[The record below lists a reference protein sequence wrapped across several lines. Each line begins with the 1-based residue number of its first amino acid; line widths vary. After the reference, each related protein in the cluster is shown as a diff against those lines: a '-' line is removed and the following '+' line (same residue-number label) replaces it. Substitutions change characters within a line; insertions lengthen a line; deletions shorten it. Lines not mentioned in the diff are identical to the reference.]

1 MGRCKLVQKQSEF
14 LMPVSFIFGTLATGK
29 KRRTSRK
36 KSKLPMQ
43 KGSPS
48 TKRRR
53 SSASPAKSRASAA
66 LSSVSAAAFLQES
79 VGSQGDDLQIAG
91 GGIFVGGRT
100 GLELNSLLHNFG
112 VQRPEHKQS
121 IMDVLEFMD
130 KLGSDG
136 LRASFRA
143 ILGCMVSAVNAER
156 NATEQM
162 DKMEAEIKRLYA
174 MWESSE
180 MEKRRAEVSMDE
192 QLASFGQGNGMELSF
207 FQGEEDDAG
216 ESLGAKVA
224 RLEEENLRLNNLLIE
239 RDDDVGSKVD
249 DARAE
254 YEEKTARLEKECED
268 TTAKVKAMEAE
279 MALLRGKVSDM
290 EVSNAGLRKQV
301 SGVAALQQPGGIFFD
316 EAAQTA
322 VSCPILLATGAVISM
337 WKLIDMWAQ
346 APGRGDGEVHR
357 AVLCNGVV
365 TQVADQEQVELVL
378 DVATTLGISSEIPMW
393 CEYTKPPQGGWT
405 KFAPYDQVALA
416 SRICKL
422 YRQRTVGPK
431 DFVVVGGGEMKVVFA
446 LEDEKLAF
454 HVQSLVGEANSIMQ
468 GRIMMSPGWNP
479 FGVF

>member
-1 MGRCKLVQKQSEF
+1 
-14 LMPVSFIFGTLATGK
+14 
-29 KRRTSRK
+29 
-36 KSKLPMQ
+36 MQ

-53 SSASPAKSRASAA
+53 SAASSPAKSRASAA

-91 GGIFVGGRT
+91 GGVFAGGRT

-112 VQRPEHKQS
+112 VERAEHKQS

-143 ILGCMVSAVNAER
+143 ILGCMVSAVNAQR

-162 DKMEAEIKRLYA
+162 DKMEAEVKRLYA

-192 QLASFGQGNGMELSF
+192 QLASFGQGNDLELSF

-239 RDDDVGSKVD
+239 REEDVGSKVD
-249 DARAE
+249 DTRAE

-268 TTAKVKAMEAE
+268 TAAKVKAMEAE
-279 MALLRGKVSDM
+279 MALFRGKVSDM
-290 EVSNAGLRKQV
+290 DASSAGLRARIARV
-301 SGVAALQQPGGIFFD
+301 DGLQKPGGIFFD
-316 EAAQTA
+316 KIVQTA
-322 VSCPILLATGAVISM
+322 ISCPILLASGDVISM
-337 WKLIDMWAQ
+337 RTLIEMWMQ
-346 APGRGDGEVHR
+346 GPGVFDGEAHR
-357 AVLCNGVV
+357 PVMYNKEITFVAPREQAEVVFGV
-365 TQVADQEQVELVL
+365 AK
-378 DVATTLGISSEIPMW
+378 ALGISVEFPMR
-393 CEYTKPPQGGWT
+393 CEYRKVPGVEQWT
-405 KFAPYDQVALA
+405 QFALYDQVAMA
-416 SRICKL
+416 SKMCKL
-422 YRQRTVGPK
+422 YRYQTVGPT
-431 DFVVVGGGEMKVVFA
+431 DFVLVGGGEMKIVFS
-446 LEDEKLAF
+446 LQDGNLGF
-454 HVQSLVGEANSIMQ
+454 HVQPLVGHAAVIME
-468 GRIMMSPGWNP
+468 GRVIMEKGWTP
-479 FGVF
+479 FGPILPVR